1 MTDFPPLKDELRQ
14 VAKPRLDLNLKPKP
28 EIPDQVVE
36 ANSRAIGERYGS
48 TTSLPP
54 ATEAPLP
61 PAPMAPLTS
70 VRFDC
75 PDYLDRELSVKAAEQ
90 GVTKTYLILQA
101 LGQGGYR
108 IDSVDLV
115 KDRRRV
121 KR

>member
-14 VAKPRLDLNLKPKP
+14 VVKPRLDLNLKPKP
-28 EIPDQVVE
+28 ELPDQVVE

-48 TTSLPP
+48 TTSLP
-54 ATEAPLP
+54 APVRTAP
-61 PAPMAPLTS
+61 PPMAPLTS

-108 IDSVDLV
+108 LDPADLV